1 MSKGKILIVE
11 NFGAD
16 FFQSRT
22 ALAKSLINQ
31 GYEVHALIPNDGFGD
46 KLVELGI
53 HVNSYTLDRSNKGII
68 QILKLIL
75 FYRQLF
81 RREQFDI
88 IHSFRF
94 QPNLISCFAKLRI
107 RKSKLIIHITGLG
120 IAFSS
125 SQIKFLVYKFI
136 SQCIYL
142 FKFYISDV
150 IIVQNPDDVQTLFA
164 SSLFPSKIHLIEGS
178 GVDIQKFVKSES
190 NIRIELGI
198 SKDAIIFTCITRL
211 IWEKGIRELLV
222 AFDKLN
228 KLQPECKLILVGWP
242 DIDNPQHIPLSY
254 FNSWKDSTHVFFLGK
269 RKDISSIL
277 SGSDTYIYPSYYR
290 EGIPRSILEALSIGL
305 PILTTNTPG
314 CNLTVNEGV
323 NGYLFEPGSSDEI
336 LRVITQLLEEK
347 DLLHSKAEASRTLA
361 VKRFS
366 MDVIVGQIN
375 LLYQNLLE
383 S

>member
-1 MSKGKILIVE
+1 MSKGKVLIIE

-22 ALAKSLINQ
+22 ALALSLINQ
-31 GYEVHALIPNDGFGD
+31 GYEVHALLPNDGFGD

-53 HVNSYTLDRSNKGII
+53 KVNSYSLDRSNKGVI
-68 QILKLIL
+68 QIFKLIY

-81 RREQFDI
+81 KREQYDI

-107 RKSKLIIHITGLG
+107 SKSKLILHITGLG

-125 SQIKFLVYKFI
+125 KQFKFLVYKFI

-142 FKFYISDV
+142 FKFCICDV
-150 IIVQNPDDVQTLFA
+150 VIVQNPDDTKTLFA
-164 SSLFPSKIHLIEGS
+164 SSIFPRKIHLIEGS

-190 NIRIELGI
+190 NIRAELGI
-198 SKDAIIFTCITRL
+198 SKDAVIFTCITRL
-211 IWEKGIRELLV
+211 IWEKGIRELLT
-222 AFDKLN
+222 AFDMLN
-228 KLQPECKLILVGWP
+228 KIKPECKLILAGWP

-269 RKDISSIL
+269 RMDISSIL
-277 SGSDTYIYPSYYR
+277 SGSDVYIYPSYYR

-314 CNLTVNEGV
+314 CNLTVNDGE
-323 NGYLFEPGSSDEI
+323 NGYLFEPGSSEEI
-336 LRVITQLLEEK
+336 FRVVTQLMSEK
-347 DLLHSKAEASRTLA
+347 DLIKSMAKASRTMA
-361 VKRFS
+361 EKRFS
-366 MDVIVGQIN
+366 MDVIVHQIN
-375 LLYQNLLE
+375 LLYNNILKR
-383 S
+383 

>member
-1 MSKGKILIVE
+1 VSKGKILIVE

-53 HVNSYTLDRSNKGII
+53 HVNSYSLDRSNKGII
-68 QILKLIL
+68 QILKLIF

-81 RREQFDI
+81 QREQFDI

-107 RKSKLIIHITGLG
+107 SKSKLILHITGLG

-125 SQIKFLVYKFI
+125 SQFKFLVYKFI

-150 IIVQNPDDVQTLFA
+150 IIVQNPDDAKTLFA
-164 SSLFPSKIHLIEGS
+164 SSIFPSKIHLIEGS
-178 GVDIQKFVKSES
+178 GVDIQKFIKTES
-190 NIRIELGI
+190 NIRTELGI
-198 SKDAIIFTCITRL
+198 SKDSIIFTCITRL

-222 AFDKLN
+222 AFDKLI
-228 KLQPECKLILVGWP
+228 KLHPECKLILVGWP

-277 SGSDTYIYPSYYR
+277 SGSDIYIYPSYYR

-305 PILTTNTPG
+305 PILTTNT
-314 CNLTVNEGV
+314 C
-323 NGYLFEPGSSDEI
+323 
-336 LRVITQLLEEK
+336 
-347 DLLHSKAEASRTLA
+347 
-361 VKRFS
+361 
-366 MDVIVGQIN
+366 
-375 LLYQNLLE
+375 LLYTSDAADE
-383 S
+383 APHV